1 MPYPCSHFMFY
12 LATVFDQVLECFELQ
27 PDNNVFLELI
37 PIFPKVISR
46 LLLFQFPIFIGQVL
60 YSGFISFLQSHASQI
75 LGFKFQYYQ
84 RVEVSGPVPFGLYKL
99 TALLVKQDFIDL
111 DSM

>member
-1 MPYPCSHFMFY
+1 M
-12 LATVFDQVLECFELQ
+12 
-27 PDNNVFLELI
+27 
-37 PIFPKVISR
+37 
-46 LLLFQFPIFIGQVL
+46 
-60 YSGFISFLQSHASQI
+60 QSHASQI

-84 RVEVSGPVPFGLYKL
+84 RMEVNGPVPFGLYRL

>member
-1 MPYPCSHFMFY
+1 M
-12 LATVFDQVLECFELQ
+12 
-27 PDNNVFLELI
+27 
-37 PIFPKVISR
+37 
-46 LLLFQFPIFIGQVL
+46 
-60 YSGFISFLQSHASQI
+60 QSHASQI

-84 RVEVSGPVPFGLYKL
+84 RMEVGNSVPFGLYRL

>member
-1 MPYPCSHFMFY
+1 LYDVFFSFM
-12 LATVFDQVLECFELQ
+12 
-27 PDNNVFLELI
+27 
-37 PIFPKVISR
+37 
-46 LLLFQFPIFIGQVL
+46 
-60 YSGFISFLQSHASQI
+60 QSHASQI

-84 RVEVSGPVPFGLYKL
+84 RMEVGSSVPFGLYRL